1 MGVQPIRGV
10 GMVRLRLRVSGARAN
25 HLCGRAE
32 ESRADTRACCERGAR
47 ALQSKTCSGG
57 NPADDWKAGNIAPG
71 VRQKLVGARVMPP
84 CPRRGAPSRRDA
96 PNAGAAREPPTCS
109 FPLTSRVRRVLRHST
124 DMAAAATG
132 ADLPA
137 PVGGAACKQ
146 VRKHLDG
153 AIRVGLTDGR
163 VLVGRFLCF
172 DKQRNIL
179 MNECRESRMA
189 AAVPGDVPEKTERHL
204 GIVIVPRK
212 WVQTAHALAEDCQA
226 SQEID

>member
-1 MGVQPIRGV
+1 M
-10 GMVRLRLRVSGARAN
+10 LL
-25 HLCGRAE
+25 
-32 ESRADTRACCERGAR
+32 
-47 ALQSKTCSGG
+47 
-57 NPADDWKAGNIAPG
+57 
-71 VRQKLVGARVMPP
+71 
-84 CPRRGAPSRRDA
+84 
-96 PNAGAAREPPTCS
+96 
-109 FPLTSRVRRVLRHST
+109 PLTSRVRRVLRHST

-137 PVGGAACKQ
+137 PVGSAACKQ

>member
-1 MGVQPIRGV
+1 
-10 GMVRLRLRVSGARAN
+10 
-25 HLCGRAE
+25 
-32 ESRADTRACCERGAR
+32 
-47 ALQSKTCSGG
+47 
-57 NPADDWKAGNIAPG
+57 
-71 VRQKLVGARVMPP
+71 
-84 CPRRGAPSRRDA
+84 
-96 PNAGAAREPPTCS
+96 
-109 FPLTSRVRRVLRHST
+109 
-124 DMAAAATG
+124 MAAAATG

-137 PVGGAACKQ
+137 PVGSAACKQ

>member
-1 MGVQPIRGV
+1 MPATR
-10 GMVRLRLRVSGARAN
+10 RALPAR
-25 HLCGRAE
+25 
-32 ESRADTRACCERGAR
+32 RADHAAFRFRATD
-47 ALQSKTCSGG
+47 L
-57 NPADDWKAGNIAPG
+57 
-71 VRQKLVGARVMPP
+71 LL
-84 CPRRGAPSRRDA
+84 
-96 PNAGAAREPPTCS
+96 
-109 FPLTSRVRRVLRHST
+109 PLRSRVRRVLRHST

-163 VLVGRFLCF
+163 VLVGRFPCF